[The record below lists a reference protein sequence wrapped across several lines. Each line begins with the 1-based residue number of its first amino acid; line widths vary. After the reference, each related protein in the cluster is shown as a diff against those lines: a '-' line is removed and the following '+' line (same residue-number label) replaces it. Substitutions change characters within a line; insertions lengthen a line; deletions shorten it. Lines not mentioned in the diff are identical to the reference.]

1 MHANPA
7 AEVTV
12 GDPEPA
18 PNGPAGARTVEATVS
33 DEEHPHVAATFTY
46 LAAATQPLISIGV
59 NVHARPDA
67 GSISNATIGAS
78 AIREMP
84 LARWDRTAQAAVVQ
98 RLSNAPS
105 EQPQPQP
112 ATSAED
118 LVNERFPELNP
129 PADGHAARRRKS
141 LLHLAEAAEEY
152 ALIAASGDRNPAGAL
167 AARRGT
173 TPSTVRGWLHRARR
187 EGLAPESQ
195 HPNASGRS

>member
-1 MHANPA
+1 MPANPA

-33 DEEHPHVAATFTY
+33 DEEHPNVAATFTY
-46 LAAATQPLISIGV
+46 LAAAAQPLMSIGV
-59 NVHARPDA
+59 NVHTRPDMDPM
-67 GSISNATIGAS
+67 SNATIGAS

-98 RLSNAPS
+98 RLKDVPG
-105 EQPQPQP
+105 EQPRPQL
-112 ATSAED
+112 ATSAEN
-118 LVNERFPELNP
+118 LVNEKFPELNP
-129 PADGHAARRRKS
+129 PADGHAARRRKG
-141 LLHLAEAAEEY
+141 LIHLAEAAEEY
-152 ALIAASGDRNPAGAL
+152 ALIAASGERNPAGAL

-187 EGLAPESQ
+187 EGLAAESQ